1 MSTVAGAPA
10 SLWRDPRFRSFWAGQ
25 TVSQFGDR
33 VSELA
38 LPLIAVATL
47 RASAFQVSLL
57 TALVWIPNLVGVF
70 LGSWIDQRT
79 RKRRLMVWADLLRA
93 GVLTS
98 LPVALLLGGVSLGQ
112 LYAVALITGAG
123 GVLFNTAY
131 SAFFAHLVP
140 RSSYV
145 EANSK
150 LSTTRSASYV
160 AGPAL
165 GGALVQA
172 FTAPVAVVVDALSF
186 LGSALLLGRIP
197 LTEPAVVAA
206 PSASVSQRAREGM
219 GYVLRHPVLRAA
231 LGCAT
236 TINFFTFLSS
246 GLLVL
251 FASRMLGLTAGV
263 IGLAFGIGSIGALLG
278 AVIAPRV
285 SALIGVGRS
294 ITIGAVLFPAPIA
307 IAAAAE
313 GPLWVRA
320 AALAGAEL
328 LSGIGV
334 MLFDVNLNALMT
346 SVVSDGLRGRV
357 AGAFSTVNYGIRP
370 IGSIAGGL
378 LGTLIGLRATLLI
391 AAAGG
396 ALSVLWLTGSAIPA
410 IRTLSATHDE

>member
-10 SLWRDPRFRSFWAGQ
+10 SLWRNPRFRSFWAGQ

-47 RASAFQVSLL
+47 QASTFQVSLL
-57 TALVWIPNLVGVF
+57 TALVWTPNLLAIL

-93 GVLTS
+93 AVLIS
-98 LPVALLLGGVSLGQ
+98 LPAAHLLGVVSLGQ
-112 LYAVALITGAG
+112 LYAVALVTGAG

-131 SAFFAHLVP
+131 PAFFAHLVP

-172 FTAPVAVVVDALSF
+172 LTAPVAALVDAVSF
-186 LGSALLLGRIP
+186 VGSALLVGRIP
-197 LTEPAVVAA
+197 LTEPAVDAA
-206 PSASVSQRAREGM
+206 PQAASVWQRARDGM
-219 GYVLRHPVLRAA
+219 GYVIRHPVLRAA

-236 TINFFTFLSS
+236 TINFFTFFSS

-251 FASRMLGLTAGV
+251 FASRMLGLTPGV
-263 IGLAFGIGSIGALLG
+263 IGLTFGIGSTGALLG

-285 SALIGVGRS
+285 SAAVGVGRS
-294 ITIGAVLFPAPIA
+294 ITMGAVLFPAPIA
-307 IAAAAE
+307 IAAAAD

-320 AALAGAEL
+320 SHPAHRRRWRRTVRA
-328 LSGIGV
+328 V
-334 MLFDVNLNALMT
+334 VN
-346 SVVSDGLRGRV
+346 R
-357 AGAFSTVNYGIRP
+357 
-370 IGSIAGGL
+370 
-378 LGTLIGLRATLLI
+378 
-391 AAAGG
+391 
-396 ALSVLWLTGSAIPA
+396 SAIPA
-410 IRTLSATHDE
+410 IRTLGAAPNE